1 MADSQ
6 KYNSKVEALGGNTS
20 QRLSIADYSFV
31 VNLISLSFSASNKQ
45 PLTINRGWDAS
56 WRDEPCR
63 IPVSSYSIQLFN
75 PINQK

>member
-1 MADSQ
+1 MADGQ
-6 KYNSKVEALGGNTS
+6 KYNSKVETLGSNTS
-20 QRLSIADYSFV
+20 QRLSIADYSSV
-31 VNLISLSFSASNKQ
+31 ANLILLSFSASNKQ
-45 PLTINRGWDAS
+45 PFTINRGWDAS

>member
-1 MADSQ
+1 MADGQ
-6 KYNSKVEALGGNTS
+6 KYNSKVEVLGSNTS
-20 QRLSIADYSFV
+20 QCLPIADYSFV

-45 PLTINRGWDAS
+45 PFTINRGWDAS